1 MKNKILIIIFALL
14 FISCGSRKVQVNNIE
29 EKKTESVES
38 HIVDT
43 TKIITQ
49 DNLNIK
55 VVDSSEE
62 SEICVSP
69 IDTSK
74 AFLYD
79 GKIIKN
85 AVLRIKKHK
94 NNIIATS
101 EKNSSQIQR
110 NGVTKDVVS
119 KKQTQVEVKQKQ
131 VERKESLL
139 NYWWILLL
147 IVIGYIAYRKYIK

>member
-1 MKNKILIIIFALL
+1 MKYLILSLL
-14 FISCGSRKVQVNNIE
+14 ILVSCGSRKVQVNNIE
-29 EKKTESVES
+29 EKKIETVAS

-43 TKIITQ
+43 TKTITKE
-49 DNLNIK
+49 NINIK
-55 VVDSSEE
+55 VIDSSED

-74 AFLYD
+74 VFIYN
-79 GKIIKN
+79 GKVIKN

-101 EKNSSQIQR
+101 SENSSQIKQ

-119 KKQTQVEVKQKQ
+119 KKETQVEIKQKQ
-131 VERKESLL
+131 SERKESLL

-147 IVIGYIAYRKYIK
+147 IVIGYITYRKYIK